1 MLVKLPA
8 EIRKHVYDMVLGGNT
23 IHASGYEREVKC
35 PEGKTSMNSIARTLH
50 CQACDD
56 DVLDATEYEQK
67 GSADA
72 EKMYEDRHS
81 SCALE
86 CLDSNPD
93 KPSPPKFD
101 VGFLTVCRQI
111 YQEAALIP
119 FAANTFSFR
128 DTSDACKFINAIKP
142 EQTQAISSIVY
153 ASYLCG
159 TREEAYERLVAR
171 GFKRLNTFV
180 VCRIFEENIL
190 VGIDPVSD
198 DDEESDAGKDEAGER
213 KTAEVEK
220 KKRKHDQ
227 VSDEPEERFK
237 TKRIG

>member
-1 MLVKLPA
+1 MQKVGDA
-8 EIRKHVYDMVLGGNT
+8 G
-23 IHASGYEREVKC
+23 S
-35 PEGKTSMNSIARTLH
+35 ARTCTAGHGCRWL
-50 CQACDD
+50 
-56 DVLDATEYEQK
+56 
-67 GSADA
+67 
-72 EKMYEDRHS
+72 S
-81 SCALE
+81 SKLKSGTDPRDSQWCPVRARRRPALE
-86 CLDSNPD
+86 CLDSTPD

-101 VGFLTVCRQI
+101 IGFLTVCRQI

-142 EQTQAISSIVY
+142 EQTQAISSTVY

-190 VGIDPVSD
+190 VDIDPASD

-220 KKRKHDQ
+220 KKKRKHDQ